1 MLDDER
7 SIAFELRAR
16 IKMGLAEAKAQILRL
31 FASGFRNAG

>member
-7 SIAFELRAR
+7 SIALELRAR
-16 IKMGLAEAKAQILRL
+16 IKVGLTEAKAQILRL